1 MKNGYTLAPHSFWR
15 RKCTYR
21 GCPWKGYFSDISCFG
36 SFGLFL
42 KIMDRLGPLGPF
54 WREMLDKTFYH
65 NDPKRSMIFHNS
77 ENSPKPKIS
86 FFRDTLY
93 LSTRPCKVW
102 RCIGLGTVNSSLWE
116 ASVGRDIS
124 EGWGSSIVALLW
136 IGQKKM
142 WISIF
147 SPLHLYQHCKA
158 MNPSKLFCVSC
169 YFQWANLHPFCK
181 YITI

>member
-1 MKNGYTLAPHSFWR
+1 
-15 RKCTYR
+15 
-21 GCPWKGYFSDISCFG
+21 
-36 SFGLFL
+36 
-42 KIMDRLGPLGPF
+42 
-54 WREMLDKTFYH
+54 MLDKTFYH
-65 NDPKRSMIFHNS
+65 TDPKRSMIFHNS

-136 IGQKKM
+136 IGQKKCEYQYFLLCIF
-142 WISIF
+142 ISIVRLWILQNCFVCPVIF
-147 SPLHLYQHCKA
+147 SGQTSILYVNTSQ
-158 MNPSKLFCVSC
+158 
-169 YFQWANLHPFCK
+169 YNLHFNRRK
-181 YITI
+181 HLRAQNMYSLVNKNIEMQQFLDF